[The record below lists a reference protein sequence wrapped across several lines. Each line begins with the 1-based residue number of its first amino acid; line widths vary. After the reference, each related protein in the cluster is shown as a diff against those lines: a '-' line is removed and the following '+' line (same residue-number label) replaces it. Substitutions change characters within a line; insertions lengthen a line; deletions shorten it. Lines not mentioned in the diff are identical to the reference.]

1 MSNIGGASADETAAF
16 LKIASGTLAFMDTM
30 SFAAK
35 QICHPVQT
43 GNASDMHLTK
53 ACKLVF
59 SPVEDLRVDLKFLPR
74 FALVNK
80 LHTCN
85 AMNSVLWQ
93 VNVARARPTR

>member
-35 QICHPVQT
+35 QICHPC
-43 GNASDMHLTK
+43 NTK